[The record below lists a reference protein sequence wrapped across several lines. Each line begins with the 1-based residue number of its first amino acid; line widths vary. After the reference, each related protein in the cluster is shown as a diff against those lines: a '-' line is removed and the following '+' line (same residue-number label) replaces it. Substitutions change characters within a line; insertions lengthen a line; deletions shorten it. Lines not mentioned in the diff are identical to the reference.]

1 MGGSVKMIELI
12 NDDCLKAMPGLKDKS
27 IDLILTDPPPMVGRR
42 TNGTRPSIWARYG
55 KNGTEL

>member
-1 MGGSVKMIELI
+1 MIELI